1 MNVEHYFSS
10 ELLKQYSIIKIGYSE
25 ELQPRSYQKYLDWLK
40 QGLQGK
46 LKYLEGDKSIL
57 RQNLKN
63 YYPNCESA
71 IVFLFDY
78 RFARKQ
84 LKEDFPD
91 AKIAA
96 YTMISNGEDYH
107 HSLKIA
113 LTQLGNE
120 LVKSNPSLEFKIS
133 LDTQPILERDLALRA
148 GLGWIGKNSMLIL
161 PEFGSYFLIGS
172 LLLNQK
178 LEFEKA
184 QISTDHCGT
193 CRECLDACPTDAIR
207 EQDRTLNT
215 QKCIST
221 FTIETFKPTP
231 FPEGMEQAS
240 GEVFGCDIC
249 QDVCPWNKK
258 ALEKMVSQKK
268 LDNKLISFFNRKSS
282 AIFSELSSMSLS
294 QFRKFFANSS
304 FLRTGKAGL
313 LKNFINGESAQDY
326 RNPKD

>member
-1 MNVEHYFSS
+1 MNVEHYFSR
-10 ELLKQYSIIKIGYSE
+10 ELLDQYSIIKIGYTE
-25 ELQPRSYQKYLDWLK
+25 ELQPRSYQKFLDWLK
-40 QGLQGK
+40 QGLHGK
-46 LKYLEGDKSIL
+46 LKYLEGDKANL

-78 RFARKQ
+78 RFVRKQ
-84 LKEDFPD
+84 LKENFPE

-107 HSLKIA
+107 YSLKIA
-113 LTQLGNE
+113 LIELGNA
-120 LVKSNPSLEFKIS
+120 LVKINPKLEFKIS

-178 LEFEKA
+178 LEFESPK
-184 QISTDHCGT
+184 ISTDHCGT
-193 CRECLDACPTDAIR
+193 CRKCLDACPTNAIQ
-207 EQDRTLNT
+207 EQERTLDT

-221 FTIETFKPTP
+221 FTIETFKPAP
-231 FPEGMEQAS
+231 YPVGMEQAN

-258 ALEKMVSQKK
+258 TLEKLGAKNK
-268 LDNKLISFFNRKSS
+268 LDNKLITFFNRKPSE
-282 AIFSELSSMSLS
+282 ILIELSSMSLG
-294 QFRKFFANSS
+294 QFRKFFANTS

-313 LKNFINGESAQDY
+313 LKNFINAESVQGY